1 MIVKDSILYRFL
13 CLKDIEH
20 ILSTV
25 VEVENLLVVKI
36 DLCSLYNLSMQHN
49 IEIFYYS
56 GSRMIG
62 FLVRLPTVENY
73 ILVKRFFFFLM

>member
-1 MIVKDSILYRFL
+1 MLCRLL
-13 CLKDIEH
+13 CLKGTEH

-36 DLCSLYNLSMQHN
+36 DACSLCNVSVQHD
-49 IEIFYYS
+49 IEIFCYS

-62 FLVRLPTVENY
+62 FLVKLPSVENY
-73 ILVKRFFFFLM
+73 ISVKRENFFF